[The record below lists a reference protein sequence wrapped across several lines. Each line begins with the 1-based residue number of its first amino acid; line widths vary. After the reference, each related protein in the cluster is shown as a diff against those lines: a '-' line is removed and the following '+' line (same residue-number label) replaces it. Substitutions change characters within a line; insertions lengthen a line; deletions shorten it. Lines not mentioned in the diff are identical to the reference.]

1 MDFLQQ
7 IKAIAKQK
15 KVKIVLPETNDPR
28 TIKAAKIIL
37 QEKICD
43 LVLIGNKDVI
53 LREGQELSAAT
64 FIDPETDDLTAL
76 AEELYQLRK
85 EKGMTQEQA
94 LDILKTQPL
103 YLGVMLVQSG
113 QAQGMV
119 AGAVNS
125 TGDVLRPSLQ
135 IIKTAPGTQVVSS
148 CFVMIVP
155 NFDKPFLFSDSALVQ
170 EPTSAELAAIAKSTA
185 ESYRTF
191 FNEEPIVAM
200 LSHSTMGSAKHAM
213 IDKVVE
219 ATRLAKEQNPDL
231 QIDGEL
237 QLDAAIVPSVASL
250 KAGESDVAGRAN
262 VLIFPNIDAGNIG
275 YKLVQRFAKAEAF
288 GPVTQGLRKPVND
301 LSRGCSFEDI
311 IGVVAITA
319 VQGQAHL

>member
-7 IKAIAKQK
+7 IKTIAKQK
-15 KVKIVLPETNDPR
+15 KVKIVLPETTDPR

-37 QEKICD
+37 QEEICD
-43 LVLIGNKDVI
+43 LVLIGNKNAL
-53 LREGQELSAAT
+53 LREGAELSAAT
-64 FIDPETDDLTAL
+64 FVDPETDDLTDL
-76 AEELYQLRK
+76 ATQLYELRK
-85 EKGMTQEQA
+85 DKGMTEEEAQR
-94 LDILKTQPL
+94 LLKTNPL
-103 YLGVMLVQSG
+103 YLGVMLVQAG
-113 QAQGMV
+113 RAQGMV
-119 AGAVNS
+119 AGAINS

-135 IIKTAPGTQVVSS
+135 IIKTAPGTEVVST
-148 CFVMIVP
+148 CFVMVVP

-170 EPTSAELAAIAKSTA
+170 DPDSNQLAAIAKSTA
-185 ESYRTF
+185 DSYRTF

-200 LSHSTMGSAKHAM
+200 LSHSTMGSAKHPM
-213 IDKVVE
+213 VDKVVE
-219 ATRLAKEQNPDL
+219 ATRIAKEQNPDL

-237 QLDAAIVPSVASL
+237 QLDAALVPSVATL
-250 KAGESDVAGRAN
+250 KAGGSAVAGRAN

-275 YKLVQRFAKAEAF
+275 YKLVQRFAKADAF

-301 LSRGCSFEDI
+301 LSRGCSYKDI